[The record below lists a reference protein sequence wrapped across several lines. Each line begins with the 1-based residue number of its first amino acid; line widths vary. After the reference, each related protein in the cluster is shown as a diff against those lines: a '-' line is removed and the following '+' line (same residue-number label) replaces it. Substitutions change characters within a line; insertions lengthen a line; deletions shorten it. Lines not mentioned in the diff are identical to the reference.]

1 MNKKENEDSLEVL
14 RTLHNNPKFSQR
26 DLASTMG
33 VSLGKINY
41 IVKEMSKRG
50 LIKINN
56 FSKSKNKLN
65 YIYLLTP
72 EGIKKKISLTKR
84 FMDIKLKEYD
94 ELKKEIDLIEN
105 KKN

>member
-65 YIYLLTP
+65 
-72 EGIKKKISLTKR
+72 
-84 FMDIKLKEYD
+84 
-94 ELKKEIDLIEN
+94 
-105 KKN
+105 

>member
-1 MNKKENEDSLEVL
+1 MNKKENEVSLEVL

>member
-1 MNKKENEDSLEVL
+1 MNKKENQDYLEVL

-50 LIKINN
+50 FN
-56 FSKSKNKLN
+56 
-65 YIYLLTP
+65 
-72 EGIKKKISLTKR
+72 
-84 FMDIKLKEYD
+84 
-94 ELKKEIDLIEN
+94 
-105 KKN
+105 